1 MLTMPRRYQFSI
13 RRQYLVLKAE
23 GLELI
28 ETWFGTLKCVP
39 SNLTK
44 LYQLLLHLV
53 TMNGTVSVDQALRL
67 GYTRKSVSEALSR
80 GFIELSLVP
89 KRPSGEVL
97 GYIREIIGKPPQ
109 QMFV

>member
-1 MLTMPRRYQFSI
+1 MPRRSQLSL
-13 RRQYLVLKAE
+13 RRQYLILKAE

-28 ETWFGTLKCVP
+28 KTWFGTHECVLP
-39 SNLTK
+39 NLTK

-53 TMNGTVSVDQALRL
+53 TMNGTVTVDQALRL
-67 GYTRKSVSEALSR
+67 GYTGKSVSEALSR

-89 KRPSGEVL
+89 KRTSEQVL
-97 GYIREIIGKPPQ
+97 GCIREIIGKPPQ